1 MRKDLI
7 LSKPIY
13 SSFFSCGPDIQTILK
28 TLFVSSRPYSDKLK
42 RLLIIN
48 NKDCLKPIDSDTE
61 QVYQKTIN
69 SFTLGDLIDRG
80 YIRLNSKI
88 ARGTHEE
95 IKSYIL
101 ISLDNFSPDGSG
113 NPQYRDSIINFDI
126 VCYNDAWVLND
137 YQIRPL
143 MIAGYIDGILNS
155 LTQNDKYIATGSLK
169 SQMKLSGI
177 GEYQFLGC
185 NYSILNE
192 DLAMY
197 TLSYY
202 GKHFSE
208 DVQKVGTVNGND

>member
-7 LSKPIY
+7 LNKPIY
-13 SSFFSCGPDIQTILK
+13 SSFFSCGPDIQMILK
-28 TLFVSSRPYSDKLK
+28 TLFVSSRPHSDILK

-48 NKDCLKPIDSDTE
+48 NKDCLKSMDDDTE
-61 QVYQKTIN
+61 QVYKKTVN
-69 SFTLGDLIDRG
+69 SFSLGDLIDKG

-88 ARGTHEE
+88 SRGTHEQ

-101 ISLDNFSPDGSG
+101 ISLDNFSPDGTSAE
-113 NPQYRDSIINFDI
+113 YRDSIINFDI
-126 VCYNDAWVLND
+126 VCYNDAWVLNN
-137 YQIRPL
+137 YKIRPL

-155 LTQNDKYIATGSLK
+155 LTQNNKYLTTGSLK
-169 SQMKLSGI
+169 SQIKLSGI

-185 NYSILNE
+185 NYHVLNE

-208 DVQKVGTVNGND
+208 DVQKIGTVTND